1 MLFCQALSHSSQWML
16 TFRRDR
22 VDSERQEVRRWRGQM
37 WLFPTLVIGLR
48 QSEVA
53 KVSFLL
59 NSPSLPNRNFPFLHL
74 AAIVY
79 KYRVDLPP

>member
-22 VDSERQEVRRWRGQM
+22 VDSEGQEVRRWRGQM
-37 WLFPTLVIGLR
+37 WLSPTLVIGLR

-53 KVSFLL
+53 SFLL
-59 NSPSLPNRNFPFLHL
+59 NSPSLPKETSLFST
-74 AAIVY
+74 
-79 KYRVDLPP
+79 